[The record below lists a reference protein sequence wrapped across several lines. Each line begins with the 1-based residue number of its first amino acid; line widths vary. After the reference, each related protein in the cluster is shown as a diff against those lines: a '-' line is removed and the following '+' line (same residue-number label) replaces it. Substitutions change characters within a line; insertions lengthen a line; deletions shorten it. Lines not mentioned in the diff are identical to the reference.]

1 MNTREQFGNYLLLK
15 KLNED
20 SLGETFRAG
29 RFGNQGIE
37 QVVLLRVL
45 NGTALDGV
53 QVAQRSAGR
62 LNIQQALKNPHLGN
76 GLEFG
81 DLQGVPYLVYDYI
94 SGKDLSSLLEQ
105 AKRQRMPIP
114 TDHALLIADRMALG
128 LVAGY
133 ENRLQGSRIL
143 HGFVVPGLVMLSNE
157 GESRLLGFEVAP
169 ALRELAPEN
178 SALREYERYLSPEA
192 LAGQPLNK
200 TDDVYSLGVILFE
213 MLTGE
218 RMPAGSISAHES
230 LLSDATLA
238 NDQEPIPAP
247 IQDLIR
253 RSLLPEGQRIPDC
266 VAWHKALSQLMIDG
280 GFNATTFNL
289 AFFMHSL
296 FRDEIE
302 RESREIQTEKKID
315 SPGIALEVPTEEA
328 FAGESSRGAETVI
341 VNAAA
346 FREEVAQLEPEEEKS
361 RRGLLAGLAAVLAA
375 AVLGGGIYWYLQQ
388 QEGSAPPPPVAAVAA
403 EPAPVEPAGPTQEDL
418 QAELDRMRAE
428 MADALVAQSE
438 EMKQSLAEEYEG
450 RIRDLQKQHQDSQ
463 TAIEQ
468 KRRKEEKQ
476 AALASQQA
484 AAEEAARRRAQA
496 TAVAETE
503 NLAAA
508 AKPTT
513 SGPDTKAGA
522 AGAPETLI
530 PKPVPREET
539 PTEVASTPEQKEP
552 PAPEPAAAPKKA
564 REPTVRVGQL
574 VQSGP
579 GVTAPNLLRQAQ
591 ARYPPTALRA
601 RRSAT
606 IMLRVL
612 VDENG
617 KVVQTEQIG
626 KKVGLGLDEAAATAA
641 RQSTFRP
648 ATKNGVRVKM
658 WHSLRYD
665 FQP

>member
-62 LNIQQALKNPHLGN
+62 LNIQEALKNPHLGN
-76 GLEFG
+76 GLDFG

-178 SALREYERYLSPEA
+178 AALREYERYLSPEA
-192 LAGQPLNK
+192 LAGQPLSK
-200 TDDVYSLGVILFE
+200 TDDVYSLGVILYE

-218 RMPAGSISAHES
+218 RMPAGSISTHES
-230 LLSDATLA
+230 LLANATLA
-238 NDQEPIPAP
+238 NDQEPIPPAIQRLIHQSLAP
-247 IQDLIR
+247 A
-253 RSLLPEGQRIPDC
+253 GQRIADC

-315 SPGIALEVPTEEA
+315 SPGIALEVPTEAA
-328 FAGESSRGAETVI
+328 FAEEGNRGAETVI

-361 RRGLLAGLAAVLAA
+361 RRGLLAGLAALLAL
-375 AVLGGGIYWYLQQ
+375 AVLGGGIYWFLQQ
-388 QEGSAPPPPVAAVAA
+388 EKGPDPTPPVAAVAA
-403 EPAPVEPAGPTQEDL
+403 EPVPVEPAGPTQEEL
-418 QAELDRMRAE
+418 QAELDRMRSE

-450 RIRDLQKQHQDSQ
+450 RIRDLQKQQQDSQ
-463 TAIEQ
+463 KAIEA
-468 KRRKEEKQ
+468 KRRKEEQQ

-484 AAEEAARRRAQA
+484 AAEEAARRKAQA
-496 TAVAETE
+496 AAVAETE

-508 AKPTT
+508 NPAT
-513 SGPDTKAGA
+513 SGPDSGSGTGA
-522 AGAPETLI
+522 APETLASGT
-530 PKPVPREET
+530 VPQEES
-539 PTEVASTPEQKEP
+539 PAEVASTQPQEEP
-552 PAPEPAAAPKKA
+552 PAPEPAAPKKA
-564 REPTVRVGQL
+564 PEPAVRVGQL
-574 VQSGP
+574 VQTGP

-626 KKVGLGLDEAAATAA
+626 KRAGLGLDEAAATAA
-641 RQSTFRP
+641 KQSTFRP